1 MNEKLKNLN
10 LTIQTVFKTTSKEVK
25 DPLQNVLYDVTPT
38 SSSAVNIATVSNVP
52 GMREFKAERKHGV
65 AEDSVVTIVPRTHEA
80 TLDVKREDV
89 EDDNIGRVPAM
100 VKMMT
105 GKANRYYGSLAIAAL
120 ELGFT
125 AKLSDGQAVFSAKR
139 GNLITGAL
147 SKETFT
153 KAYDALLA
161 MTDSDGEPIFA
172 MPTHLIVGT
181 KNRAT
186 AEKILK
192 AMTGANGETNTD
204 YKAVELIVDPRITST
219 TWALVA
225 AGDGIMP
232 LTIAERVKVGA
243 PVAKTDLNSD
253 RAFETDVFSWGL
265 RGRFDA
271 AFADVQRIVASA
283 GK

>member
-25 DPLQNVLYDVTPT
+25 NPLQNVLYDVTPT

-80 TLDVKREDV
+80 TLDVKREDI

-105 GKANRYYGSLAIAAL
+105 SKANRYYGSLAIAAL

-125 AKLSDGQAVFSAKR
+125 AKLNDGQAVFSAKH

-181 KNRAT
+181 KNRAA

-192 AMTGANGETNTD
+192 ATTGVNGETNTD
-204 YKAVELIVDPRITST
+204 YKAVELIVDPRISGT

-271 AFADVQRIVASA
+271 AFADVQRIVAST